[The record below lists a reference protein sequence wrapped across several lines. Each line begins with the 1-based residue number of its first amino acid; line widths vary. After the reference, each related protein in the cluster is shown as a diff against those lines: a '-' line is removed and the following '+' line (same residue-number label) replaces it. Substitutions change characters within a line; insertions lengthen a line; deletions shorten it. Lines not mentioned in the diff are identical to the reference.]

1 MDGVGTSI
9 IERPR
14 PLPGHDTPNPTQHPY
29 TLKCEEPAKVARNL
43 TRSFFAIGHKRC
55 NFNDRI
61 SMSEI
66 CAWELRA
73 TLLGNQPDWKPTHE
87 TTYQHT
93 RRRCDGRRMD
103 RRERASFATRR
114 RAKRDRQVSRAD
126 GPSDARN
133 NATAATTR
141 KPLHPLRGATP
152 VTGRC
157 TRYGARHPIRRGA
170 LPTDRVQRTQSQEQ
184 TRNLRDDHRHAQ
196 GPGSSRSRGLSSS
209 SANTPRR
216 AVAAVRDGDVGG
228 SQAVAQL
235 VGARPV
241 LGGARSSPLGQHGPD
256 QRVQRRVLGGSRTR
270 RTRTDADLAARAR
283 QYTDRD
289 SPATRPCKT
298 LRKPL
303 TNKVAHSLV
312 PARRA

>member
-1 MDGVGTSI
+1 MDGVGIPI

-73 TLLGNQPDWKPTHE
+73 TLLGNRSDWKPTHE

-93 RRRCDGRRMD
+93 RRRCDGRRMV

-126 GPSDARN
+126 GPSDGRN
-133 NATAATTR
+133 NARAA
-141 KPLHPLRGATP
+141 AP
-152 VTGRC
+152 VTGRD

-184 TRNLRDDHRHAQ
+184 TRNLRDDGRNTSAGAAAPVT
-196 GPGSSRSRGLSSS
+196 GPLHPLRGATPDQKGCTAYGSGAAHPITRTNAESARRSPTRTRPRELALPGPQQQLSQHSTSRRRGR
-209 SANTPRR
+209 PRR
-216 AVAAVRDGDVGG
+216 
-228 SQAVAQL
+228 
-235 VGARPV
+235 
-241 LGGARSSPLGQHGPD
+241 
-256 QRVQRRVLGGSRTR
+256 
-270 RTRTDADLAARAR
+270 
-283 QYTDRD
+283 
-289 SPATRPCKT
+289 
-298 LRKPL
+298 
-303 TNKVAHSLV
+303 
-312 PARRA
+312 